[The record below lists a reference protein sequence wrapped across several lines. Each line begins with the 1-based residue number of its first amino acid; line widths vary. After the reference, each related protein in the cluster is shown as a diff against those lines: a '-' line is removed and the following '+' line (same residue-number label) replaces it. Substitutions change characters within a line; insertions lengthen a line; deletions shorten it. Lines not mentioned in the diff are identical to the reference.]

1 MSDISVLGI
10 FVADIS
16 FSGNKIPSVG
26 ETILGDSYNIGP
38 GGKGCNQAIAIA
50 RLGGKVSF
58 ISKIGNDDYG
68 QLALNTLI
76 ENNIDTSTIIQSQ
89 DHQTGVAGI
98 MVDKLTGKN
107 AINVIT
113 GAPSTLNI
121 DELNKNIDKIKN
133 SKIFLTQLEIPKDV
147 TLRSLKIAKE
157 NSVLTILNPAPA
169 SEISKEFFNYIDYF
183 TPNET
188 EAEFYTGIKI
198 TNEKEAKEASIKL
211 LKFGLKKVII
221 TLGEKGLF
229 YSDGN
234 EDIYLKATPVKAIDT
249 TGAGDAFN
257 GSLAFALSQNKPI
270 KDSLNLANQA
280 AGLSTLKLGAGNAM
294 PYLKD
299 LTNVMK

>member
-1 MSDISVLGI
+1 MSNISVLGI

-16 FSGNKIPSVG
+16 FSGNKIPSAG
-26 ETILGDSYNIGP
+26 ETILGNNYNIGP

-50 RLGGKVSF
+50 RLGGKVNF
-58 ISKIGNDDYG
+58 ISKIGKDDYG
-68 QLALNTLI
+68 QLALNTLNQ
-76 ENNIDTSTIIQSQ
+76 NNIDTSTIIQSS
-89 DHQTGVAGI
+89 DYQTGVAGI
-98 MVDKLTGKN
+98 MVDKKTGKN

-113 GAPSTLNI
+113 GAPSTLTI

-147 TLRSLKIAKE
+147 TLHSLKIAKE

-257 GSLAFALSQNKPI
+257 GVLAFALSQNKSI
-270 KDSLNLANQA
+270 KNALNLANQA
-280 AGLSTLKLGAGNAM
+280 AGLSTTKLGAGNSM
-294 PYLKD
+294 PRLRNLD
-299 LTNVMK
+299 PL

>member
-1 MSDISVLGI
+1 MGYISVLGI

-16 FSGNKIPSVG
+16 FSGNKIPSIG
-26 ETILGDSYNIGP
+26 ETILGNSYNIGP

-50 RLGGKVSF
+50 RLGGKVNF
-58 ISKIGNDDYG
+58 ISKIGKDDYG
-68 QLALNTLI
+68 QLALNTLDQ
-76 ENNIDTSTIIQSQ
+76 NKIDTSAIIQSQ
-89 DHQTGVAGI
+89 NQQTGVAGI
-98 MVDKLTGKN
+98 MVDKKTGKN

-113 GAPSTLNI
+113 GAASTLTIN
-121 DELNKNIDKIKN
+121 EVNKNIDKIKN

-147 TLRSLKIAKE
+147 TLYSLKIAKE
-157 NSVLTILNPAPA
+157 NKVLTILNPAPA
-169 SEISKEFFNYIDYF
+169 SKISKEFFNYIDYF

-211 LKFGLKKVII
+211 LNIGLKRVII

-229 YSDGN
+229 YSDGK
-234 EDIYLKATPVKAIDT
+234 EEIYLKATQVKAIDT

-257 GSLAFALSQNKPI
+257 GGLAYALSQNKSI
-270 KDSLNLANQA
+270 KDSLNLANQV

-294 PYLKD
+294 PLLSD
-299 LTNVMK
+299 LE